1 MKPLHPQKAPSVRTD
16 NPAHPPSPA
25 VVAPVAPEQAG
36 IRLLVETVRLLA
48 WTTDRDLRVTWG
60 VKSPSLSGLESRL
73 ARLLATADPGVPAV
87 SAHRRALGGETGEFE
102 LQWRGRRLHVR
113 VEPLRDAAGV
123 AGAVAVAL
131 DAARTAVEPARAE
144 ASGAAEGPEGVDEA
158 SSHDTVTGLP
168 GRAAFVSRLRRCTAP
183 RWCAEGLFVL
193 LLDVDRFREINERLG
208 FAGGDELLM
217 EVAARLKSRL
227 RASDTV
233 ARFGPDEFAILLS
246 RVETAQDVARVA
258 ERLLGGLSAPFE
270 IQGHWLSAR
279 ASIGI
284 ALGAVGSRPEDV
296 IREAE
301 HALGRSKVLGRSDH
315 RTFQPGA
322 DSEHS
327 SLVHVETALRRAL
340 EQAEIQARYRPTVR
354 RKEGKVPGFEVVL
367 WRRPPAEGEAADG
380 GSRRA
385 G

>member
-1 MKPLHPQKAPSVRTD
+1 VKPLHPHKPQPLRTD
-16 NPAHPPSPA
+16 NLAHPPSPA
-25 VVAPVAPEQAG
+25 VLVPVAPEQAG
-36 IRLLVETVRLLA
+36 IRLLVERVRLLA

-73 ARLLATADPGVPAV
+73 ARLLATADPQVPAV

-102 LQWRGRRLHVR
+102 LEWRGRTLQVR

-123 AGAVAVAL
+123 AGTVAVAL
-131 DAARTAVEPARAE
+131 DAARKAVEPARPE
-144 ASGAAEGPEGVDEA
+144 AAGAATGPEGVEEVAYDP
-158 SSHDTVTGLP
+158 VTGLP
-168 GRAAFVSRLRRCTAP
+168 GRAAFLSRLRRCTAP
-183 RWCAEGLFVL
+183 KWCAEGLFVV

-208 FAGGDELLM
+208 FAGGDRLLM
-217 EVAARLKSRL
+217 EVAVRLKSRL

-246 RVETAQDVARVA
+246 RVQTAQDVARVA

-270 IQGHWLSAR
+270 IQGHWLNAR
-279 ASIGI
+279 ASVGI
-284 ALGAVGSRPEDV
+284 ALGAVGTRPEDV

-301 HALGRSKVLGRSDH
+301 HALRRSKVLGRSDG
-315 RTFQPGA
+315 RSFQPGA
-322 DSEHS
+322 DSEQA
-327 SLVHVETALRRAL
+327 SLSYVETALRRAL
-340 EQAEIQARYRPTVR
+340 EQAEIQTRYRPTVR
-354 RKEGKVPGFEVVL
+354 RKEGRVPGFEVVL
-367 WRRPPAEGEAADG
+367 WRRPPAEGETADG